1 MDTSFLNNINWVAV
15 FVAAL
20 AYFFLGAIWYSKLL
34 FANRWIALLKIDV
47 NAPDAKKGV
56 APIMIGSLVC
66 MFLISTGLAVL
77 VDRMDLAGWQSG
89 LKLGALTGIGFSA
102 MSISINYLYEK
113 KPISLF
119 LINAGYA
126 IFGQIIAAI
135 ILCSWQ

>member
-1 MDTSFLNNINWVAV
+1 MDTSFLNNINWLAV

-56 APIMIGSLVC
+56 APIMIGSLIC
-66 MFLISTGLAVL
+66 MFLISTGLAIL
-77 VDRMDLAGWQSG
+77 VDRMDLVGWQSG
-89 LKLGALTGIGFSA
+89 LKLGALTGVGFSA

-113 KPISLF
+113 KPVSLF

>member
-1 MDTSFLNNINWVAV
+1 MDTSFLNNINWLAV

-56 APIMIGSLVC
+56 APIMIGSLIC
-66 MFLISTGLAVL
+66 MFLISTGLAIL
-77 VDRMDLAGWQSG
+77 IDRMDLVGWQSG
-89 LKLGALTGIGFSA
+89 LKLGALTGVGFSA

-113 KPISLF
+113 KPVSLF